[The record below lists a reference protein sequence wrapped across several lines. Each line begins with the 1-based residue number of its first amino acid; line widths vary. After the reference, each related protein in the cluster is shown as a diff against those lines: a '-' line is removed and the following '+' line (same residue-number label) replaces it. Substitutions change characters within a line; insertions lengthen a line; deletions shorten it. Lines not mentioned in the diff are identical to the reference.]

1 MLPLGLEK
9 LLGRD
14 LLMFAERLVVQPPRL
29 VQKQVRTAGFE
40 QEKSVLAHWVLLGA
54 ENWWELLKNLGI

>member
-1 MLPLGLEK
+1 LLPLGLEK

-14 LLMFAERLVVQPPRL
+14 LLMLAQGLVIQPQRL
-29 VQKQVRTAGFE
+29 VQNQVRTAGFE